1 MELYLHEPQKLR
13 NSFLHYRLTPHTPK
27 GISNRIGT
35 NGSCLRKP
43 TVFSDV
49 TTSVQSVENG
59 HSKTPMNE
67 RKDVGAASARGDA
80 LGPRTVPDPKLGLS
94 EHWRVNE

>member
-1 MELYLHEPQKLR
+1 MGLYLHEPQKLR
-13 NSFLHYRLTPHTPK
+13 YSFLRYRLTPHTPK
-27 GISNRIGT
+27 GIFNRIGI

-59 HSKTPMNE
+59 HSKTPMNVRMWVQHLQE
-67 RKDVGAASARGDA
+67 ETPWALEQCLTRSWGSVSAG
-80 LGPRTVPDPKLGLS
+80 
-94 EHWRVNE
+94 E